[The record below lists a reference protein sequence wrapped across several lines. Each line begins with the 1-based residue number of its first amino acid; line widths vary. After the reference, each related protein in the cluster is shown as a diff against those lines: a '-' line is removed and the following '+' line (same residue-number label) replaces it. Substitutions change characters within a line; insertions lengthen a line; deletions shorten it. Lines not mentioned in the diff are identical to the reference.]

1 MGKHLHWLLFLLV
14 LSACQ
19 KETEQRP
26 DGQQPVT
33 TLNVAYGTDQLQ
45 KLDLYLPAN
54 RSLDTTKVIILIHG
68 GAWAEGDKTDFDSYV
83 PELKQRLPGYA
94 VFNLNYRLYVNN
106 TNRFPAQ
113 EEDIKAAVNFIFSR
127 RNEYYISDK
136 FVLLGASAGGHL
148 ALLQGN
154 KYSTPV
160 KPKAIV
166 SFFGP
171 TDLVSLYNTSQFAAL
186 GLPQITGGTPTT
198 AADVYK
204 NSSPSN
210 YITTGSPPTMLLQ
223 GGLDPL
229 VPPAQSELL
238 RNLLQTSGVIN
249 EYVFYPFEAHGWEGA
264 NLQDSFDKI
273 GAFLKTHVQ

>member
-1 MGKHLHWLLFLLV
+1 LHWLLCVLV

-26 DGQQPVT
+26 DGREPVT
-33 TLNVAYGTDQLQ
+33 SLNVAYGTDPLQ

-68 GAWAEGDKTDFDSYV
+68 GAWAEGDKTDFDSFV

-94 VFNLNYRLYVNN
+94 IFNLNYRLYANGV
-106 TNRFPAQ
+106 NRFPAQ
-113 EEDIKAAVNFIFSR
+113 EEDIKAAVNFIFSK

-136 FVLLGASAGGHL
+136 FVLLGASAGAHL

-154 KYSTPV
+154 KYNTPL

-171 TDLVSLYNTSQFAAL
+171 AELVSLYNTSQLAAL
-186 GLPQITGGTPTT
+186 GLPQITGGTPDT
-198 AADVYK
+198 APEIYAS
-204 NSSPSN
+204 SSPAN
-210 YITTGSPPTMLLQ
+210 YITANSPPTILLQ

-238 RNLLQTSGVIN
+238 KNLLQTAGVTN
-249 EYVFYPFEAHGWEGA
+249 EYVFYPLEGHGWTGT
-264 NLQDSFDKI
+264 NLQDSFNKI
-273 GAFLKTHVQ
+273 RDFLKANVQ

>member
-1 MGKHLHWLLFLLV
+1 MGKHVHWLWLVLV

-26 DGQQPVT
+26 DGRQPVT
-33 TLNVAYGTDQLQ
+33 SLNVAYGTDPLQ
-45 KLDLYLPAN
+45 QLDLYLPAN
-54 RSLDTTKVIILIHG
+54 RSLDTTRVIILIHG
-68 GAWAEGDKTDFDSYV
+68 GAWAEGDKTDFDSFV

-94 VFNLNYRLYVNN
+94 IFNLNYRLYVNN

-113 EEDIKAAVNFIFSR
+113 EEDIKAAVSFIFSR
-127 RNEYYISDK
+127 RNEYVISDK

-160 KPKAIV
+160 RPKAIV

-171 TDLVSLYNTSQFAAL
+171 TDLVSLYNTSQLAAL
-186 GLPQITGGTPTT
+186 GLPQITGGTPAT
-198 AADVYK
+198 ASAIYES
-204 NSSPSN
+204 SSPAR
-210 YITTGSPPTMLLQ
+210 YITANSPPTLLLQ

-229 VPPAQSELL
+229 VPPSQPELL
-238 RNLLQTSGVIN
+238 ISLLQAAGIPHQ
-249 EYVFYPFEAHGWEGA
+249 YVFYPSEAHGWEGA
-264 NLQDSFDKI
+264 NLQDSFNKI
-273 GAFLKTHVQ
+273 GAFLAANVQ

>member
-1 MGKHLHWLLFLLV
+1 MRKHLHWLLCVLV

-26 DGQQPVT
+26 DGREPVT
-33 TLNVAYGTDQLQ
+33 SLNVAYGTDPLQ

-68 GAWAEGDKTDFDSYV
+68 GAWAEGDKTDFDSFV

-94 VFNLNYRLYVNN
+94 IFNLNYRLYANGV
-106 TNRFPAQ
+106 NRFPAQ
-113 EEDIKAAVNFIFSR
+113 EEDIKAAVNFIFSK

-136 FVLLGASAGGHL
+136 FVLLGASAGAHL

-154 KYSTPV
+154 KYNTPL

-171 TDLVSLYNTSQFAAL
+171 AELVSLYNTSQLAAL
-186 GLPQITGGTPTT
+186 GLPQITGGTPDT
-198 AADVYK
+198 APEIYAS
-204 NSSPSN
+204 SSPAN
-210 YITTGSPPTMLLQ
+210 YITANSPPTILLQ

-238 RNLLQTSGVIN
+238 KNLLQTAGVTN
-249 EYVFYPFEAHGWEGA
+249 EYVFYPLEGHGWTGT
-264 NLQDSFDKI
+264 NLQDSFNKI
-273 GAFLKTHVQ
+273 RDFLKANVQ